1 LSETLSGEN
10 SYIQPQ
16 PHRVF
21 LFTLCCSA
29 LFFALLA
36 RLRKLFYRVE
46 SRGGLVQCSLDFF
59 KALPF
64 VRTLLKKE
72 MVEMEKRLRGSLP
85 ARPPSLPQRLSLP
98 AKGTKAEEVL
108 AALVEAAR
116 GDGDGAGKLS
126 GALYLPKE
134 AGDDLDDDDDDDDDE
149 FVVVEG
155 SKKKEKEEEKKKE
168 ETKKATKN
176 VSSAPPPPLT
186 HSSLLNAA
194 YAAFAHT
201 NPMVSK
207 RKRGKKGERET
218 RRERKKDASFRST
231 SLRKK
236 KNPENLLFQKK
247 KNSLSALVRLP
258 RRGLPRER
266 RRIHDREHPP
276 REHHHPRKQR

>member
-1 LSETLSGEN
+1 
-10 SYIQPQ
+10 
-16 PHRVF
+16 
-21 LFTLCCSA
+21 
-29 LFFALLA
+29 
-36 RLRKLFYRVE
+36 
-46 SRGGLVQCSLDFF
+46 
-59 KALPF
+59 
-64 VRTLLKKE
+64 
-72 MVEMEKRLRGSLP
+72 M
-85 ARPPSLPQRLSLP
+85 
-98 AKGTKAEEVL
+98 
-108 AALVEAAR
+108 
-116 GDGDGAGKLS
+116 
-126 GALYLPKE
+126 
-134 AGDDLDDDDDDDDDE
+134 DDDDDDE

-247 KNSLSALVRLP
+247 KLSFSTRP
-258 RRGLPRER
+258 SS
-266 RRIHDREHPP
+266 PP
-276 REHHHPRKQR
+276 RSASRETSYP